1 MAAVAGDII
10 YYLRQMLPLG
20 LLALLAFLL
29 LRPRRARRLERLGLT
44 SGPLREI
51 TLCLFI
57 LFCAGLAALTLF
69 PANVW
74 SYVMDLGRGWYD
86 GASFFSFYPTWEE
99 TMAGLGHLDHM
110 LTPFQEIRRALES
123 MSYWLMF
130 MLLGNIAMFV
140 PIGFFPALLWRGWR
154 WWKVLLLGLLTSC
167 AIECIQFFFGR
178 STDIDDVI
186 LNTTGAVLGFGLY
199 ALFRALFPRAAARF
213 HCQDKGA

>member
-29 LRPRRARRLERLGLT
+29 LRPRRARRLDRLGLT

-99 TMAGLGHLDHM
+99 TMAGLDHLDHM

-154 WWKVLLLGLLTSC
+154 WWKALPLGLLTSC
-167 AIECIQFFFGR
+167 TIESIQFFIGR

>member
-1 MAAVAGDII
+1 MAAVAGDIV

-51 TLCLFI
+51 TLCLFV
-57 LFCAGLAALTLF
+57 LFCAGLAALTVFPAGFWNLAHWQSALRGETPLF
-69 PANVW
+69 PPVDW
-74 SYVMDLGRGWYD
+74 VIQRQTLQ
-86 GASFFSFYPTWEE
+86 
-99 TMAGLGHLDHM
+99 LI
-110 LTPFQEIRRALES
+110 PFQEIWRAFRGPWV
-123 MSYWLMF
+123 MFLM
-130 MLLGNIAMFV
+130 LANIGIFFPV
-140 PIGFFPALLWRGWR
+140 GFFPALLWRGWG
-154 WWKVLLLGLLTSC
+154 WWKALLLGLLTSC
-167 AIECIQFFFGR
+167 IIESIQFFIGR

-199 ALFRALFPRAAARF
+199 ALLRALFPRAAVRF

>member
-1 MAAVAGDII
+1 MAAVAGDIV

-51 TLCLFI
+51 TLCLFV
-57 LFCAGLAALTLF
+57 LFCAGLAAVTVFPAGFWNLAHWQSALRGETQLF
-69 PANVW
+69 PPVDW
-74 SYVMDLGRGWYD
+74 VIQRQTLQ
-86 GASFFSFYPTWEE
+86 
-99 TMAGLGHLDHM
+99 LI
-110 LTPFQEIRRALES
+110 PFQEIWRAFRGPWV
-123 MSYWLMF
+123 MFLM
-130 MLLGNIAMFV
+130 LANIGIFFPV
-140 PIGFFPALLWRGWR
+140 GFFPALLWRGWG
-154 WWKVLLLGLLTSC
+154 WWKALLLGLLTSC
-167 AIECIQFFFGR
+167 TIECIQFFIGR

-199 ALFRALFPRAAARF
+199 ALLRALFPRAAARF

>member
-29 LRPRRARRLERLGLT
+29 LRPRRARRLDRLGLT

-86 GASFFSFYPTWEE
+86 GASFFSFYPTW
-99 TMAGLGHLDHM
+99 
-110 LTPFQEIRRALES
+110 
-123 MSYWLMF
+123 
-130 MLLGNIAMFV
+130 
-140 PIGFFPALLWRGWR
+140 
-154 WWKVLLLGLLTSC
+154 
-167 AIECIQFFFGR
+167 AIW
-178 STDIDDVI
+178 
-186 LNTTGAVLGFGLY
+186 TT
-199 ALFRALFPRAAARF
+199 
-213 HCQDKGA
+213 C

>member
-1 MAAVAGDII
+1 MAAVAGDIV

-51 TLCLFI
+51 TLCLFV

-69 PANVW
+69 PANLW

-99 TMAGLGHLDHM
+99 IMAGLGHLDHM
-110 LTPFQEIRRALES
+110 LTPLQEIRRALES
-123 MSYWLMF
+123 MSYWLML

-140 PIGFFPALLWRGWR
+140 PLGFFPALLWRGWK
-154 WWKVLLLGLLTSC
+154 WWKTVLLGCGCSC
-167 AIECIQFFFGR
+167 AIEFIQFFIGR

-186 LNTTGAVLGFGLY
+186 LNTTGALLGFVLWGLC
-199 ALFRALFPRAAARF
+199 RGCCP
-213 HCQDKGA
+213 G

>member
-1 MAAVAGDII
+1 MAAVAGDIV

-51 TLCLFI
+51 TLCLFV

-69 PANVW
+69 PANLW

-86 GASFFSFYPTWEE
+86 GTSFFSFYPAWEE
-99 TMAGLGHLDHM
+99 TVAGLDHLDHM

-167 AIECIQFFFGR
+167 IIESIQFFIGR

-199 ALFRALFPRAAARF
+199 ALLRALFPRAAARF
-213 HCQDKGA
+213 HCQNKGA

>member
-51 TLCLFI
+51 TLCLFV
-57 LFCAGLAALTLF
+57 LFCAGLAALTVFPAGFWNLAHWQSALRGETPLF
-69 PANVW
+69 PPVDW
-74 SYVMDLGRGWYD
+74 VIQRQTLQ
-86 GASFFSFYPTWEE
+86 
-99 TMAGLGHLDHM
+99 LI
-110 LTPFQEIRRALES
+110 PFQEIWRAFRGPWV
-123 MSYWLMF
+123 MFLM
-130 MLLGNIAMFV
+130 LANIGIFFPV
-140 PIGFFPALLWRGWR
+140 GFFPALLWRGWG
-154 WWKVLLLGLLTSC
+154 WWKALLLGLLTSC
-167 AIECIQFFFGR
+167 TIECIQFFIGR

>member
-99 TMAGLGHLDHM
+99 IMAGLGHLDHM
-110 LTPFQEIRRALES
+110 LTPLQEIRRALES

-154 WWKVLLLGLLTSC
+154 WWKALLLGLFTSC
-167 AIECIQFFFGR
+167 AIEFIQFFIGR

>member
-99 TMAGLGHLDHM
+99 IMAGLGHLDHM
-110 LTPFQEIRRALES
+110 LTPLQEIRRALES

-154 WWKVLLLGLLTSC
+154 WWKALLLGLLTSC
-167 AIECIQFFFGR
+167 TIESIQFFIGR

-199 ALFRALFPRAAARF
+199 ALLRVLFPRAAARF